1 MLLSSLPLSYDNLAT
16 TIMYGKDTLELE
28 DVRQMLQNN
37 ELMKKTDSTE
47 EASGLFIKDQRR
59 RSKIRGPKW
68 DLEASRVSLTT
79 FARNQGT
86 SRKIV

>member
-1 MLLSSLPLSYDNLAT
+1 MYD
-16 TIMYGKDTLELE
+16 KKTLELE

-37 ELMKKTDSTE
+37 KLMKKTNFTE
-47 EASGLFIKDQRR
+47 EASGLFFKVQRGDQRV
-59 RSKIRGPKW
+59 GDPKGIQR
-68 DLEASRVSLTT
+68 LLAVSLTT